1 MKGMTAFCLTL
12 CLGTPLLAN
21 AAEPDSCKLVSFSDV
36 GWSDITMTTATT
48 RIVLGALGYVTK
60 TKRLSV
66 PDTYK
71 ELGAGQIDVF
81 LGSWMPAQ
89 QAELQPYLDSKRID
103 SLGPNLEGAKYTL
116 AVTAP
121 AYEAGVRNFAD
132 LAKHAAEFEGKL
144 YGIEPG
150 NDGNKMLQ
158 GMIDTNNFG
167 LGQFTLV
174 ESSEQDM
181 LAHVLRAQH
190 LNKWIAFLGWA
201 PHPMNTRVKMH
212 YLAGGD
218 ALFGPDYGGATVYTT
233 VRAGYARECG
243 NVGRFLDNLVF
254 SIDMENQLMDAVL
267 TGQVN
272 RRQAA
277 KTWLKAHP
285 QVLDGWLS
293 GVTSRD
299 GQPALAQVKAKLG
312 LQPPTP

>member
-1 MKGMTAFCLTL
+1 
-12 CLGTPLLAN
+12 
-21 AAEPDSCKLVSFSDV
+21 
-36 GWSDITMTTATT
+36 
-48 RIVLGALGYVTK
+48 
-60 TKRLSV
+60 
-66 PDTYK
+66 
-71 ELGAGQIDVF
+71 
-81 LGSWMPAQ
+81 
-89 QAELQPYLDSKRID
+89 
-103 SLGPNLEGAKYTL
+103 
-116 AVTAP
+116 
-121 AYEAGVRNFAD
+121 
-132 LAKHAAEFEGKL
+132 
-144 YGIEPG
+144 
-150 NDGNKMLQ
+150 
-158 GMIDTNNFG
+158 
-167 LGQFTLV
+167 
-174 ESSEQDM
+174 
-181 LAHVLRAQH
+181 LRAQH

-277 KTWLKAHP
+277 KTWLKANP

-299 GQPALAQVKAKLG
+299 GKPALAQVKAKLG
-312 LQPPTP
+312 LLPPTP